1 MSIYKRGKSWY
12 YDFISKGQRYTGSF
26 GAVSRT
32 VAKEE
37 EHRLKSQA
45 LEGQLNP
52 HKLRQTPTFTKFV
65 DEQYLPW
72 LETNRKP
79 ATLERSR
86 MILHHAAA
94 CFGAKR
100 LDAIAPLDIERFKKQ
115 RKDAGRQPGSINLE
129 LTILRTVFNRAIAW
143 QFLRE
148 NPAKTV
154 QKLPRPEGKTRFLT
168 DEEQHAVL
176 AVASPELTRAV
187 RLGALTGLRRRE
199 LTQLRPEDINLER
212 KTLTVAGEFAK
223 TGKSRT
229 LPVSPQLRAL
239 LEECLAARRNAPTVL
254 VDHNGTTWSPFCFA
268 DAFRRA
274 CKAALHESLG
284 PHVLRHTFCSRL
296 VMAGVDIR
304 TVQELAGHASIV
316 MTMRYAHLTPDHKQ
330 QAMEKLEQAFPSTSP
345 ATSPATAFSGS
356 PTEHANVA

>member
-1 MSIYKRGKSWY
+1 MSIYQRGKSWY
-12 YDFISKGQRYTGSF
+12 YDFIIKGQRYTGSF
-26 GAVSRT
+26 GATSRS

-37 EHRLKSQA
+37 EYRRKSQA

-65 DEQYLPW
+65 DDHYLPW

-79 ATLERSR
+79 STVERNQDVFDVATP
-86 MILHHAAA
+86 

-100 LDAIAPLDIERFKKQ
+100 LDAISPLDIERFKKQ
-115 RKDAGRQPGSINLE
+115 RKDAGKKPGSINLE
-129 LTILRTVFNRAIAW
+129 LTILRTVFNKAIAW

-168 DEEQHAVL
+168 GEEEQAVL
-176 AVASPELTRAV
+176 AIASPALARAV
-187 RLGALTGLRRRE
+187 QLGALTGLRRGE
-199 LTQLRPEDINLER
+199 LIQLRPEDINLER
-212 KTLTVAGEFAK
+212 RTLTVAGAFSK

-229 LPVSPQLRAL
+229 LPIGPQLRAL
-239 LEECLAARRNAPTVL
+239 LEDCLAARGDAPTLL
-254 VDHNGTTWSPFCFA
+254 VDQKGTPWSRSWIAECF
-268 DAFRRA
+268 RHA
-274 CKAALHESLG
+274 CKKALHESLG

-304 TVQELAGHASIV
+304 TVQELAGHASIT
-316 MTMRYAHLTPDHKQ
+316 MTMRYAHLTPDHQ
-330 QAMEKLEQAFPSTSP
+330 QAAMERLEQAFPYATP
-345 ATSPATAFSGS
+345 ARTPATALSAS
-356 PTEHANVA
+356 LPEHANVA